1 MSQDYKNSV
10 FLPKTSFALHTKL
23 PEMEARLLAQWKQ
36 AELADQLRDANKG
49 KGSFVLHDGPPYANG
64 PIHVGHAQNKILKDM
79 TNRLQRMAG
88 KQVVYVPGWD
98 CHGLPIEWEVE
109 KQYRAAKQSKDDVPV
124 LEFRAK
130 CREFAAKWVGLQ
142 SAEFQRLGV
151 DGVWQQPYLTMDFSA
166 ESVIAQQLLAFKQRG
181 LVYRGRRSVMWS
193 VVEKTALA
201 EAEVEYHD
209 HSSTAVTVRFP
220 LVSVSAPELAG
231 AYAVIWTTTPWTLP
245 SNRAIAYNP
254 DMTYLLVELQTA
266 DPNGAWAAGDRL
278 LVAEALQESLTAALS
293 QTAGVPVTMKQLH
306 HLQGKDL
313 SGSIACHPLHGQG
326 YEQQVPLLPAEFVTA
341 EQGTGLVHIAPA
353 HGQDDFILGQQ
364 FGLNLDQ
371 YVGDDGV
378 YDASTPLFAGHHVFK
393 VAPVVLEALQAAGAL
408 LHQQEYVHSY
418 PHSWRSRAPLIFR
431 TVPQWFIAMDQKDS
445 DGKTLRDTAKAAIE
459 ATDWYPAVSRN
470 RISSMVAGRPD
481 WCISRQRTWGVPIP
495 YFVRKSDQQLLA
507 DTAVDAR
514 IVQLFAKHGA
524 DAWYSLPASA
534 FLGDGYNADEYEQVM
549 DIVDVWFESGVTH
562 AFVLAEAGK
571 DKWPELSWPADLYL
585 EGSDQHRGWFQSSLL
600 ASCGLH
606 GRAPYQA
613 VMTHGFVMDGDG
625 RKMSKSLGNVIAPQ
639 EVVRQHGADVLRLWV
654 ATSNTAE
661 DTRISP
667 QILQSTSDMYRR
679 FRNTL
684 RYLLGALEGWVQPAQ
699 EIPYEDLPALERVVL
714 EQLRHFANSPT
725 VDFDWPS
732 FIHDLHHFC
741 AMELSA
747 TYFDIR
753 KDVLY
758 CDGEDSNTV
767 NGKNRQATLQTF
779 AKIFDCLVRWL
790 APVLVFTAE
799 EAWGTRYPK
808 GHNGV
813 NSVHLTGW
821 GKIEDHVV
829 APAIPLPSSPN
840 KTTTTETDLL
850 RVWHRIQMLRRVVL
864 GGLEQARQQ
873 KLIGSGLQAAVTLYL
888 DEAALKDDQQQL
900 IKEKPIIKEALELF
914 NLAEVAI
921 VSFAEVA
928 WESAPTEAFRLADVP
943 YAAVVVTLAEGD
955 KCGRCWKVLPE
966 VGSVPAHPDLCG
978 RCATV
983 VAAQPLQSSVAD
995 VA

>member
-1 MSQDYKNSV
+1 MSQDYKTTV

-23 PEMEARLLAQWKQ
+23 PEMEARLLAQWEQ
-36 AELADQLRDANKG
+36 AGLADQLRDANKG

-130 CREFAAKWVGLQ
+130 CREFAGKWVGLQ

-231 AYAVIWTTTPWTLP
+231 AYAIIWTTTPWTLP

-278 LVAEALQESLTAALS
+278 LVAEALQESLAAALS
-293 QTAGVPVTMKQLH
+293 QTAGVPVTMKLLH

-313 SGSIACHPLHGQG
+313 SGSIACHPLHASG
-326 YEQQVPLLPAEFVTA
+326 YEQEVPLLPAEFVTA

-378 YDASTPLFAGHHVFK
+378 YDATTPLFAGHHVFK

-431 TVPQWFIAMDQKDS
+431 TVPQWFIAMDQTDS
-445 DGKTLRDTAKAAIE
+445 DRKTLRDTAKAAIE
-459 ATDWYPAVSRN
+459 ATDWYPAVSKN

-481 WCISRQRTWGVPIP
+481 WCISRQRSWGVPIP
-495 YFVRKSDQQLLA
+495 YFVRKSDQQLLE

-514 IVQLFAKHGA
+514 IVALFAEHGA

-534 FLGDGYNADEYEQVM
+534 FLGDGYNADAYEQVM

-571 DKWPELSWPADLYL
+571 NKWPELSWPADLYL

-613 VMTHGFVMDGDG
+613 VMTHGFVMDGEG

-654 ATSNTAE
+654 AASNTAE

-667 QILQSTSDMYRR
+667 QILQSTGDMYRR

-684 RYLLGALEGWVQPAQ
+684 RYLLGALEGWVPPAQ
-699 EIPYEDLPALERVVL
+699 EIPYDQLPALERVVL
-714 EQLRHFANSPT
+714 EELAFLSHYHPK
-725 VDFDWPS
+725 VDFDWPG
-732 FIHDLHHFC
+732 FIHHLHHFC
-741 AMELSA
+741 AKTLSA

-758 CDGEDSNTV
+758 CDGLNSPT
-767 NGKNRQATLQTF
+767 RQATLQTF

-799 EAWGTRYPK
+799 EAWGTRYPQ
-808 GHNGV
+808 GHKGV

-821 GKIEDHVV
+821 ASLDQERE
-829 APAIPLPSSPN
+829 APQNIYYTKADGTPSSIN
-840 KTTTTETDLL
+840 LKQIWNEFETLRDL
-850 RVWHRIQMLRRVVL
+850 VL

-873 KLIGSGLQAAVTLYL
+873 KLIGSGLQAAVTVYL
-888 DEAALKDDQQQL
+888 DEAALKDDQNQL
-900 IKEKPIIKEALELF
+900 IPQKPIIEKALELF

-921 VSFAEVA
+921 VSAAEVV
-928 WESAPTEAFRLADVP
+928 WESAPAEAFRLADVP
-943 YAAVVVTLAEGD
+943 YAAVVVNLAKGD

-966 VGSVPAHPDLCG
+966 VGSLPAYPDLCG
-978 RCATV
+978 RCADV
-983 VAAQPLQSSVAD
+983 VAAQPSPPSVAD